1 MTEKL
6 HPETLAAQGVD
17 LAPLPHRDIVPAIHV
32 ASTFERGGDGSYPG
46 GRVYARDQSPAFDAA
61 EKLLAALEGGAD
73 ALLFSSGMAASAAVL
88 QVLKPGDRVLAP
100 ARCYWAWRNW
110 LRQFSERWNIELAF
124 YDNSD
129 LADLAEKLKSPAQ
142 LLWIET
148 PANPTW
154 EITDIEAAA
163 KLGHAAGALVVVDS
177 TVATPVLT
185 RPLSLG
191 ADIVMHSAT
200 KYLNG
205 HSDIVAGA
213 LVTREISPLWQ
224 TIRAARNMGGAIAG
238 AFEAWL
244 LQRGMRTL
252 HLRVRA
258 QSASAQALSERLSQH
273 PAVHT
278 VRYPG
283 LASHPGHEVAARQMQ
298 GGFGGMISF
307 QVRGGESAA
316 MAVTA
321 RLKIF
326 KRATSLGSVES
337 LAEHR
342 ASVEGPTTTCPS
354 DLIRL
359 SVGVEHVE
367 DLWRDLFDALSPI
380 STGNIQA

>member
-110 LRQFSERWNIELAF
+110 LRQFAERWNIKLAF

-129 LADLAEKLKSPAQ
+129 LVDLAEKLKSPAQ

-213 LVTREISPLWQ
+213 LVTQELSPLWQ

-367 DLWRDLFDALSPI
+367 DLWRDLSDALNPT
-380 STGNIQA
+380 STGNMQA